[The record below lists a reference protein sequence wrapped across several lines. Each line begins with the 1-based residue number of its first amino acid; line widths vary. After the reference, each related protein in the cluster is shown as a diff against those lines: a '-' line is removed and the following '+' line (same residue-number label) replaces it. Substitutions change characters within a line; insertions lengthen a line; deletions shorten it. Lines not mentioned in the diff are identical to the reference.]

1 MKIRVGAVSYL
12 NTRPLC
18 LGFDQGIAADRVDL
32 SYDVPSVLARR
43 MAAGQLDVALLPT
56 IELARI
62 PGLTVIPGLS
72 ISSRG
77 PAGSVFLVSTKPLSR
92 VRRVALDPESRTS
105 NALTQVLFAEAWGGA
120 PEYGVGEADL
130 ATTLGEYDAAV
141 RIGDKAL
148 FDPLPAGTLA
158 HDLGE
163 AWFRRTGLPFVF
175 AVWAARPAVVDRGL
189 YLAFHASR
197 RAGRREIDR
206 IAEDYSWN
214 GRSHPEISRRYLT
227 ENMRYRLGAVEI
239 EAIRKFHAAAARL
252 GVVDSAPPL
261 QVTFFSETA
270 CAAAAARRG

>member
-18 LGFDQGIAADRVDL
+18 LGFDQGIAADRIDL

-43 MAAGQLDVALLPT
+43 MAAGLLDVALLPT

-62 PGLTVIPGLS
+62 PGLTVVPGLS

-77 PAGSVFLVSTKPLSR
+77 PAGSVFLVTTKPLSQ

-105 NALTQVLFAEAWGGA
+105 NALTQVLFTEAWGGA
-120 PEYGVGEADL
+120 PEYGVGTTDLEATL
-130 ATTLGEYDAAV
+130 ADHDAAV

-148 FDPLPAGTLA
+148 FEPFPEGTVA

-163 AWFRRTGLPFVF
+163 AWLRRTGLPFVF

-189 YLAFHASR
+189 YRAFHASR
-197 RAGRREIDR
+197 RAGQRQIDL
-206 IAEDYSWN
+206 IAEDYCWN
-214 GRSHPEISRRYLT
+214 GRTYPEISRRYLT
-227 ENMRYRLGAVEI
+227 ENMRYRLGAVEV
-239 EAIRKFHAAAARL
+239 EAIRAFHAAAARL
-252 GVVDSAPPL
+252 GLVEAAPLL

-270 CAAAAARRG
+270 CAEAAARRG